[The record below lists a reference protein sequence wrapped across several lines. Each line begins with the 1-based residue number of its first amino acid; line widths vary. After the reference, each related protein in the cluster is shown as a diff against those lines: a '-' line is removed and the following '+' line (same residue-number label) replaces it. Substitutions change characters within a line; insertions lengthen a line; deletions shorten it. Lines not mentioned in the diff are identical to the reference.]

1 MTGGHKEYNQENME
15 ARNEEKRKME
25 TCRRK
30 QDERRER
37 MLRTNRMERIRGS
50 LLTAEQ

>member
-15 ARNEEKRKME
+15 ARNEEKNKME

-30 QDERRER
+30 QDEGRESR
-37 MLRTNRMERIRGS
+37 LRTNHTERTRGS
-50 LLTAEQ
+50 LLTGER